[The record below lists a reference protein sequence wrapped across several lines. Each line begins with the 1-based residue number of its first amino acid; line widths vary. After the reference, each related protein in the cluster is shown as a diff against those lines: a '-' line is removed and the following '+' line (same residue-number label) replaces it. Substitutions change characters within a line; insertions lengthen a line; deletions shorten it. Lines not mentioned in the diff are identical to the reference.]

1 MEGITA
7 QQKTDLGLLAKT
19 IAKNLAKLLIA
30 GFFIGT
36 FYAND
41 GWVALVLGIYL
52 IYAVSKKWVKN
63 DPDKKIYLIGALIS
77 GFLGVCCEWWGIYN
91 SFWQYHELGN
101 NREFPFWL
109 PMAWALAFTYIYK
122 LEKDLFYS
130 LGNPILK
137 TKIILALLV
146 AMVFPTLGEII
157 TINMGVWTYSWP
169 YQIYGVPVLAI
180 ILLMVFH
187 SGVNLLMSWI
197 CYKKGWK
204 NIVFNT

>member
-1 MEGITA
+1 METIIA
-7 QQKTDLGLLAKT
+7 PRKIDVGLLAKT
-19 IAKNLAKLLIA
+19 ITKNLVKLLIA

-36 FYAND
+36 FYAFD

-52 IYAVSKKWVKN
+52 FYAVSKKWIKN
-63 DPDKKIYLIGALIS
+63 EPDKKIYLIGALIS

-137 TKIILALLV
+137 TKIILALFV
-146 AMVFPTLGEII
+146 AMIFPTLGEII

-169 YQIYGVPVLAI
+169 YQIFGVPVLAI
-180 ILLMVFH
+180 FLLMVFH

-197 CYKKGWK
+197 CFKKGWK
-204 NIVFNT
+204 NIVFNF